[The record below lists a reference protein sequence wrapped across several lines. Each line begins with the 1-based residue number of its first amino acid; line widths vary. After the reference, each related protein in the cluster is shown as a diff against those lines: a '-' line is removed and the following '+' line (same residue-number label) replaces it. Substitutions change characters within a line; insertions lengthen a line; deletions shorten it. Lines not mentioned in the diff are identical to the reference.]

1 MEGGMP
7 AKILIS
13 LIYYGSRLQDN
24 TRFLRDWFL
33 KLQLLKKCDNFL
45 VLLLAFIHNSSP
57 NNNTLNELYLSSLST
72 KTIIYYTRTYH
83 ANLMTTKKDIVK
95 YLHFKNN
102 L

>member
-1 MEGGMP
+1 ML

-24 TRFLRDWFL
+24 TRFLRDWLVL
-33 KLQLLKKCDNFL
+33 KIATIKKSDNFL
-45 VLLLAFIHNSSP
+45 VLLLLVFIHNSSP